1 MGPESR
7 RGKICG
13 IVWTGEKVLDGF
25 RNIRA
30 VRAVWGRG
38 SIDGMEV
45 TLEFGTVTR
54 AKLGE
59 GGPVMPGKG
68 QLRGINFRRDMSK
81 NRIRGRRLDSFL
93 DSRGVEL
100 GDGFLIIRRGKNTI
114 CKERL
119 YFREKF
125 GLEGELFVTRTKRDG
140 NICMGGVGRA
150 KG

>member
-13 IVWTGEKVLDGF
+13 IMWTGEKVLDSF

-30 VRAVWGRG
+30 VGAVRGRG
-38 SIDGMEV
+38 SINGMKV
-45 TLEFGTVTR
+45 TLEFRTVARTE
-54 AKLGE
+54 LGKDSSVIPE
-59 GGPVMPGKG
+59 G
-68 QLRGINFRRDMSK
+68 QLRGINFRRDNSK
-81 NRIRGRRLDSFL
+81 NRIRSRIFDSFL
-93 DSRGVEL
+93 DSRGVKL

-125 GLEGELFVTRTKRDG
+125 GLEGELFITRTKGCG
-140 NICMGGVGRA
+140 NISMR
-150 KG
+150 